1 MSTYEQEELWRSAK
15 AFAGDK
21 LFNEIFERLT
31 EKYIQTWATSDP
43 GDAVVRDDAYH
54 MVRAVASL
62 RTELTALAAEP
73 DVVKFNSRLKRS

>member
-1 MSTYEQEELWRSAK
+1 MSTYEQEQLWRSAK

-21 LFNEIFERLT
+21 LFDEILERLT
-31 EKYIQTWATSDP
+31 QKYIQTWATSDP
-43 GDAVVRDDAYH
+43 RDVDVRDDAYQ

>member
-1 MSTYEQEELWRSAK
+1 MSSYEQEELWRAAK
-15 AFAGDK
+15 NFAGDK

-31 EKYIQTWATSDP
+31 ERYIQIWATSNP
-43 GDAVVRDDAYH
+43 VDADIRDDAYH